1 MNELSEAQGPLLLY
15 HKGKEEQDMK
25 YLKIFTDFLEV
36 VEPLSDDERG
46 RLFMAMLGYALD
58 GSQPTLTG
66 NERFVWAMAKQHIN
80 REVAA
85 YKTKVEAGR
94 EAGRRSGEARR
105 KQTEPKGTKP
115 NETNQD
121 NDNDN
126 DNNNNN
132 DNDIYIAPA
141 PKAHIYL
148 QPPSLEEVASYCR
161 ERGNHVDPHYFHSY
175 YESNGWQIGSQP
187 IRSWKAAL
195 RAWARKAPAAPGPKL
210 SDKEVFRQA
219 IELHRMKEAK
229 QISLDNPPLRC

>member
-15 HKGKEEQDMK
+15 HKGKEEKDMK

-58 GSQPTLTG
+58 ESQPTLTG

-126 DNNNNN
+126 DNDNNN
-132 DNDIYIAPA
+132 DNDIYSPGAKGAYISPA
-141 PKAHIYL
+141 
-148 QPPSLEEVASYCR
+148 SLF
-161 ERGNHVDPHYFHSY
+161 G
-175 YESNGWQIGSQP
+175 GSG
-187 IRSWKAAL
+187 IL
-195 RAWARKAPAAPGPKL
+195 L
-210 SDKEVFRQA
+210 SGTGEPCGS
-219 IELHRMKEAK
+219 
-229 QISLDNPPLRC
+229 SLLPQLL

>member
-1 MNELSEAQGPLLLY
+1 MRFSGEISRRPARLSLRRPRQ
-15 HKGKEEQDMK
+15 
-25 YLKIFTDFLEV
+25 
-36 VEPLSDDERG
+36 
-46 RLFMAMLGYALD
+46 
-58 GSQPTLTG
+58 
-66 NERFVWAMAKQHIN
+66 
-80 REVAA
+80 
-85 YKTKVEAGR
+85 KV

-126 DNNNNN
+126 DNNNNNNN

-175 YESNGWQIGSQP
+175 YESNGWRVGRNP
-187 IRSWKAAL
+187 MRDWKAAVRSWESNGLGDRTAQEPTVSDSFQRAMEML
-195 RAWARKAPAAPGPKL
+195 RM
-210 SDKEVFRQA
+210 E
-219 IELHRMKEAK
+219 EAK
-229 QISLDNPPLRC
+229 QI

>member
-15 HKGKEEQDMK
+15 HKGKEEKDMK

-126 DNNNNN
+126 NNNNNN

-175 YESNGWQIGSQP
+175 YESNGWRVGRNP
-187 IRSWKAAL
+187 MRDWKAAVRSWESNGLGDRTAQEPTVSDSFQRAMEML
-195 RAWARKAPAAPGPKL
+195 RM
-210 SDKEVFRQA
+210 E
-219 IELHRMKEAK
+219 EAK
-229 QISLDNPPLRC
+229 QI

>member
-66 NERFVWAMAKQHIN
+66 NERFVWAMARQHIN

-132 DNDIYIAPA
+132 NNDNDNDIYIAPA

-175 YESNGWQIGSQP
+175 YESNGWRVGRNP
-187 IRSWKAAL
+187 MRDWKAAVRSWESNGLGDRTAQEPTVSDSFQRAMEML
-195 RAWARKAPAAPGPKL
+195 RM
-210 SDKEVFRQA
+210 E
-219 IELHRMKEAK
+219 EAK
-229 QISLDNPPLRC
+229 QI

>member
-132 DNDIYIAPA
+132 DIYIAPA

-175 YESNGWQIGSQP
+175 YESNGWRVGRNP
-187 IRSWKAAL
+187 MRDWKAAVRSWESNGLGDRTAQEPTVSDSFQRAMEML
-195 RAWARKAPAAPGPKL
+195 RM
-210 SDKEVFRQA
+210 E
-219 IELHRMKEAK
+219 EAK
-229 QISLDNPPLRC
+229 QI

>member
-1 MNELSEAQGPLLLY
+1 
-15 HKGKEEQDMK
+15 MK
-25 YLKIFTDFLEV
+25 YLKIFTDFIEV

-85 YKTKVEAGR
+85 YKTKVEVGR

-126 DNNNNN
+126 NNDNNNNN

-141 PKAHIYL
+141 PKAHIYI
-148 QPPSLEEVASYCR
+148 QPPSLEEVASHASL
-161 ERGNHVDPHYFHSY
+161 EDNAFDM
-175 YESNGWQIGSQP
+175 
-187 IRSWKAAL
+187 
-195 RAWARKAPAAPGPKL
+195 
-210 SDKEVFRQA
+210 D
-219 IELHRMKEAK
+219 EL
-229 QISLDNPPLRC
+229 

>member
-66 NERFVWAMAKQHIN
+66 NERFVWAMARQHIN

-105 KQTEPKGTKP
+105 KQTEPKGTKA

-121 NDNDN
+121 KDKEKEKDKEK
-126 DNNNNN
+126 DKEE
-132 DNDIYIAPA
+132 DKDSLSTGGAPERENR
-141 PKAHIYL
+141 
-148 QPPSLEEVASYCR
+148 PSLEEVMDFVQ
-161 ERGNHVDPHYFHSY
+161 ETGLQVDAEYFFNY
-175 YESNGWQIGSQP
+175 YEANGWQIGSQP
-187 IRSWKAAL
+187 VRSWKAAL

-229 QISLDNPPLRC
+229 QI

>member
-1 MNELSEAQGPLLLY
+1 
-15 HKGKEEQDMK
+15 MK
-25 YLKIFTDFLEV
+25 YLKIFTDFIEV

-85 YKTKVEAGR
+85 YKTKVEVGR

-105 KQTEPKGTKP
+105 KQTEPKGTRP

-126 DNNNNN
+126 NNDNNNNN
-132 DNDIYIAPA
+132 DNDSLSSGGAPGA
-141 PKAHIYL
+141 
-148 QPPSLEEVASYCR
+148 QRENPPTLEEVMAFSQ
-161 ERGNHVDPHYFHSY
+161 ETGLQTDVQYFFDY
-175 YESNGWQIGSQP
+175 YEANGWHIGKQP
-187 IRSWKAAL
+187 IRNWKAAL
-195 RAWARKAPAAPGPKL
+195 RAWAKKAPPAPAPAL

-219 IELHRMKEAK
+219 IELHRLKEAK
-229 QISLDNPPLRC
+229 QI

>member
-1 MNELSEAQGPLLLY
+1 MNELSEAQRPLLLY

-66 NERFVWAMAKQHIN
+66 NERFVWAMARQHIN

-105 KQTEPKGTKP
+105 KQTEPKGTKA

-175 YESNGWQIGSQP
+175 YESNGWRVGRNP
-187 IRSWKAAL
+187 MRDWKAAVRSWESNGLGDRTAQEPTVSDSFQRAMEML
-195 RAWARKAPAAPGPKL
+195 RM
-210 SDKEVFRQA
+210 E
-219 IELHRMKEAK
+219 EAK
-229 QISLDNPPLRC
+229 QI